1 MQPFLLHSWSK
12 GEAPSLKSLLS
23 LSGPSSVLTA
33 LLVNRVE
40 DMNGGWKAVRPCAEY
55 GCTPAERRRRSRG
68 AAVTPLRKRGEDE
81 REEYPYMSGH
91 LDEEYSYVYSR
102 KRSSKP
108 SSGPVRPLYP
118 PVYHRQM
125 VLPDPVM
132 PYQTT
137 QVDSPACSELANLVA
152 MQLRPEILVERIVIE
167 NRLRTMSLA
176 AFPVLEGIGCGR
188 SSAAKQTASS
198 KSKST
203 PMLVP
208 QHRKHQRR
216 KPQSSLEWC
225 PLSKQPVVGDLQPVH
240 VDRGRQGE
248 MGVYRN
254 KLAGKGQ
261 WAGDGIAYTS
271 GSVPLPVVVP
281 TLETMEQGDHTPNR
295 WRPNKL
301 TSFLHPPPGHS
312 NSRHSTTHQ

>member
-12 GEAPSLKSLLS
+12 GEASSLRSLLS
-23 LSGPSSVLTA
+23 LSGPSSILTA
-33 LLVNRVE
+33 LISNRVE

-55 GCTPAERRRRSRG
+55 GCTPAERRRRSHG
-68 AAVTPLRKRGEDE
+68 PAVTPLRKRGEDE

-102 KRSSKP
+102 ERSSKP
-108 SSGPVRPLYP
+108 SSCPVRPLHP
-118 PVYHRQM
+118 PMYHRQM

-132 PYQTT
+132 PYRAAQL
-137 QVDSPACSELANLVA
+137 DPPAHSELTNLVA

-188 SSAAKQTASS
+188 NSAAKQTASS

-216 KPQSSLEWC
+216 KPQFSLEWC
-225 PLSKQPVVGDLQPVH
+225 PLSKQPVMGNLQPV
-240 VDRGRQGE
+240 DSERQRE
-248 MGVYRN
+248 MYRN

-271 GSVPLPVVVP
+271 GSVPLPVVAP
-281 TLETMEQGDHTPNR
+281 TLETMEQGDHTSNR

-301 TSFLHPPPGHS
+301 TSFLRPPPGHS

>member
-1 MQPFLLHSWSK
+1 MQPFILHSWSE
-12 GEAPSLKSLLS
+12 GETPSLRSLLS
-23 LSGPSSVLTA
+23 LSGPSSILTA
-33 LLVNRVE
+33 LISNRVE

-55 GCTPAERRRRSRG
+55 GCTPAERRRRSHG
-68 AAVTPLRKRGEDE
+68 VAVTPLRKRGEDE

-102 KRSSKP
+102 KHSSKP
-108 SSGPVRPLYP
+108 SSGPVHPLHP
-118 PVYHRQM
+118 PMYHRQT

-132 PYQTT
+132 PYRTT
-137 QVDSPACSELANLVA
+137 QLDSPAHSELANLVA

-176 AFPVLEGIGCGR
+176 AFPVLEGIGCGKN
-188 SSAAKQTASS
+188 SAAKQTASS

-216 KPQSSLEWC
+216 KPQFSLEWC
-225 PLSKQPVVGDLQPVH
+225 PLSKQPVVGDLPPV
-240 VDRGRQGE
+240 DSGRQRD
-248 MGVYRN
+248 MYRN
-254 KLAGKGQ
+254 KPACKGQ

-271 GSVPLPVVVP
+271 GSVPLPVVAP
-281 TLETMEQGDHTPNR
+281 TLETMEPSDHTPNR

-301 TSFLHPPPGHS
+301 TSFLHPPPPGHS
-312 NSRHSTTHQ
+312 NSRQSTTHQ